1 MGVSD
6 QETARLQEQ
15 VKTLFNDISE
25 LKCDVGKIKEDLA
38 NRLPVWATL
47 ALSMLTALC
56 GFLGAKAF

>member
-1 MGVSD
+1 MSD
-6 QETARLQEQ
+6 QDITRLQEQ
-15 VKTLFNDISE
+15 VKTLFNDIGE